1 MQIWEKVKGVLTPGG
16 EPCYRCPK
24 CGFEHLHGIENQ
36 NFYNR
41 CPNCNS
47 IIIYPWQEKDVT
59 VKMYRDEN
67 DNYIEEVNIWY
78 PAPQHDDKMVDI
90 YLECE

>member
-1 MQIWEKVKGVLTPGG
+1 MQIWEEVKGILTTGG

-36 NFYNR
+36 NFYNK

-47 IIIYPWQEKDVT
+47 IIIYPWQEKDVEE
-59 VKMYRDEN
+59 VMYQDEN
-67 DNYIEEVNIWY
+67 GNRIKGVNIWY
-78 PAPQHDDKMVDI
+78 PEPRHDNKIIEI
-90 YLECE
+90 YLEHE